1 MHDPPLNGSG
11 RASSIGWMASRL
23 HVETVVVHQVLAI
36 GEDRVGALR
45 VFAPLEVLVVAEN
58 CDRAIP
64 HGLR

>member
-1 MHDPPLNGSG
+1 
-11 RASSIGWMASRL
+11 MASRL